1 MILNAAECLDF
12 DDVMIEPKISQIS
25 SRSEVDL
32 EYVYVRPYDRN
43 KISWKGIPIIAANMD
58 KIGTLKVSRVLSEY
72 KMLTFLHKYHTVDD
86 LRGKDYDSEYIGIS
100 AGISPS
106 EFENVTQILAYNPNI
121 KFICLDVANGY
132 MTSFH
137 EVVKK
142 YAISFPDVYIVA
154 GNVVEHYGSEAL
166 RRAGADLIKC
176 GIGSGAVCTTRAK
189 TGVGLPQFSC
199 ITKCTKD
206 IGNYPYKMDI
216 ISDGGCKTPGDIA
229 KAFGAGAKFVMIGGM
244 LAGHDETGTDFY
256 GMSSNEAMN
265 LYSDGVDSYRT
276 AEGKKVLVES
286 KGPLSAT
293 IKDILGGLRS
303 SLSYTNSK
311 TMADF
316 IGKQTFNVVRRQ
328 LNNLFD

>member
-1 MILNAAECLDF
+1 MILNATECLDF
-12 DDVMIEPKISQIS
+12 DDVMIEPKITQIS

-32 EYVYVRPYDRN
+32 EYVYVRPYDSN

-58 KIGTLKVSRVLSEY
+58 KIGTLAVSRVLSEY
-72 KMLTFLHKYHTVDD
+72 KMMTFLHKYHTVDD

-100 AGISPS
+100 AGISPG

-132 MTSFH
+132 MKSFH
-137 EVVKK
+137 EVVNK
-142 YAISFPDVYIVA
+142 YAISFPDVFIVA

-166 RRAGADLIKC
+166 RRAGADLIKV

-206 IGNYPYKMDI
+206 IGIYPYKMDI

-256 GMSSNEAMN
+256 GMSSNEAMT